1 MPDKSKCKIRSDIEF
16 EEVNK
21 TTKNRRNQ
29 KVKRLEQLSQLRY
42 HLWREVGRAVADG
55 GDDIEFVDEAENY
68 EHEHEIEQLLNMTRI
83 PLCLERFMM
92 WTLLACFDCFLNF
105 FTVMPIKIIHGFA
118 LRYRK
123 GREFPLSRTSNERF
137 MAFLIIVASAIL
149 SKLDTSKAYHRIKR
163 QSSVK
168 LYMLFGVLEMAD
180 KMLASM
186 GQSLFTVLLSR
197 SSSKRALY
205 TQCILSSLTVTYLVC
220 HGYVL
225 VYQTV
230 ALNVAVNSYSNALLT
245 LLLSMQ
251 FTEIK
256 ASLFK
261 KFDKEGLFQLTIA
274 DVVERYQLI
283 LLLMIIALR
292 NVVAKSNSQ
301 SNVIPNS
308 WTLHATSS
316 VVIGVLCGPMLNVLG
331 SELIVDW
338 VKHAYV
344 TKFNRIRPRIYDK
357 FLFIMCE
364 DHATSL
370 HKFSDRLGL
379 PIPALVVLFI
389 VMMLPTLFQVVSASS
404 ASSFILTILVL
415 ALGFICL
422 VFVKISLHILLIKL
436 GKIIL
441 NKGNTTTAV
450 TENEYVPGNLSSGSG
465 RVDTRVRSIIHRRD
479 SKNAI
484 DCIGH
489 GQQDVGTK
497 RPSTSPVLSKAYS
510 EEIASNTSGV
520 RSLVELPPNLNE
532 IRRRKNLKNP
542 NSLENVARYKMV
554 SKRIW

>member
-1 MPDKSKCKIRSDIEF
+1 MPDSSECKARNDTGLDK
-16 EEVNK
+16 VKK
-21 TTKNRRNQ
+21 TTNTWREQRIKA
-29 KVKRLEQLSQLRY
+29 LEKLNHLRY
-42 HLWREVGRAVADG
+42 YLWREVGNAVENG
-55 GDDIEFVDEAENY
+55 GDDGEYVTEAEQD
-68 EHEHEIEQLLNMTRI
+68 EHQHEIEQLLNMTRI
-83 PLCLERFMM
+83 PLFLERFML
-92 WTLLACFDCFLNF
+92 WTLLACFDCFLHF
-105 FTVMPIKIIHGFA
+105 FTVMPMKILHGFVS
-118 LRYRK
+118 RYRK
-123 GREFPLSRTSNERF
+123 GKEFPLSRTSNERF

-197 SSSKRALY
+197 TSSQRALY
-205 TQCILSSLTVTYLVC
+205 TQAILSSLTVTYLVS

-370 HKFSDRLGL
+370 HKFGDRLGL

-404 ASSFILTILVL
+404 ASSLVLTILIL
-415 ALGFICL
+415 ALGFACL
-422 VFVKISLHILLIKL
+422 VIVKISLHILLIKL

-465 RVDTRVRSIIHRRD
+465 KVDIRVRSIIHYD
-479 SKNAI
+479 SKN
-484 DCIGH
+484 DNSSTRH
-489 GQQDVGTK
+489 KQEDVGTK
-497 RPSTSPVLSKAYS
+497 RASTSPLPNKEYS
-510 EEIASNTSGV
+510 EEMASNTSGV

-532 IRRRKNLKNP
+532 IRRRRNLKNP
-542 NSLENVARYKMV
+542 TSLENVARYKMV

>member
-1 MPDKSKCKIRSDIEF
+1 MPDSSECKTRNDTGLD
-16 EEVNK
+16 EVKK
-21 TTKNRRNQ
+21 TTKTWRERR
-29 KVKRLEQLSQLRY
+29 VKGLEQLNHLRY
-42 HLWREVGRAVADG
+42 YLWREVGNAVENG
-55 GDDIEFVDEAENY
+55 GDDGEYVAEAEQD
-68 EHEHEIEQLLNMTRI
+68 EHQHEIEQLLNMTRI
-83 PLCLERFMM
+83 PLFLERFML
-92 WTLLACFDCFLNF
+92 WTLLACFDCFLHF
-105 FTVMPIKIIHGFA
+105 FTVMPMKIIHGFVS
-118 LRYRK
+118 RYRK
-123 GREFPLSRTSNERF
+123 GKEFPLSRTSNERF

-197 SSSKRALY
+197 TSSQRALY
-205 TQCILSSLTVTYLVC
+205 TQAILSSLTVTYLVS

-225 VYQTV
+225 IYQTV

-292 NVVAKSNSQ
+292 NVVAKSNSH

-370 HKFSDRLGL
+370 HKFGDRLGL

-404 ASSFILTILVL
+404 ASSLVLTILIL
-415 ALGFICL
+415 ALGFACL
-422 VFVKISLHILLIKL
+422 VIVKISLHILLIRL
-436 GKIIL
+436 GKIII
-441 NKGNTTTAV
+441 NKENTTTAV
-450 TENEYVPGNLSSGSG
+450 TENEYVPGDLSSGSG
-465 RVDTRVRSIIHRRD
+465 KVDIRVRSIIHYD
-479 SKNAI
+479 SKKDNNSI
-484 DCIGH
+484 RH
-489 GQQDVGTK
+489 EQEDVGTK
-497 RPSTSPVLSKAYS
+497 RAATSPLPNKEYN
-510 EEIASNTSGV
+510 EEMASNTSGV

-532 IRRRKNLKNP
+532 IRRRRNLKNP
-542 NSLENVARYKMV
+542 TSLENVARYKMV